1 MSATLSQPFD
11 ALSGRYDA
19 VVIGSG
25 YGGGVSAS
33 RLSRMGLKVAV
44 LERGKEYPTGS
55 FPARFPDVRAE
66 LMVSGSRFG
75 RVGKPGL
82 YDFRYG
88 EDIHVLVGCGLGG
101 GSLVNAGVSL
111 RPDVRV
117 FVDLAFPGEIT
128 GDGTLE
134 EGFARANAWIR
145 PMRDPDAGRLT
156 KSKALAS
163 AGDVLGPA
171 PVAAPVA
178 VAFEGG
184 LNPVGIA
191 QPACT
196 RCGDCCGGCNVGA
209 KNTVA
214 TSYLPDAAAHGAQ
227 LFSGVTASHI
237 EKAGRRW
244 RIHAVPSG
252 KADATSRI
260 IETDI
265 VIVAAGTLGST
276 ELLLR
281 SRERGLSLSSRL
293 GHRFSANGD
302 IIAFAYNARDRVHAI
317 GIGHPAKA
325 GLEPVGAAVTSE
337 IEIDDPDDLSHSMYV
352 QEGVLPSSLGPLLP
366 MLFVPGGKLIGAAQA
381 LIRGV
386 YEGPLS
392 RTHTFF
398 VVSHDTA
405 QGQIVLDGGQATV
418 RWANVNDEPVFA
430 RVDAALQKLASAR
443 GASYVKNPL
452 SESLMGR
459 KPATAHPL
467 GGCGLGRDRTMGV
480 ADHTGRVF
488 DGDPGA
494 SDMAIHEGLYVSDG
508 SVIPRSL
515 GVNPLL
521 TITALTERMLMHFA
535 EARQLRYDVGAR
547 VDWDGTLPR

>member
-1 MSATLSQPFD
+1 MSTAPLSQPFD
-11 ALSGRYDA
+11 ALGDHYDA
-19 VVIGSG
+19 IVIGSG

-33 RLSRMGLKVAV
+33 RLARMGLTVCV

-55 FPARFPDVRAE
+55 FPSRFPEVRAE
-66 LMVSGSRFG
+66 LMVSGGRFG
-75 RVGKPGL
+75 RAGKPGL

-111 RPDVRV
+111 RPDARV
-117 FVDLAFPGEIT
+117 FADPVFPGEIG
-128 GDGTLE
+128 GDGTLD
-134 EGFARANAWIR
+134 EGFARARAWIR
-145 PMRDPDAGRLT
+145 PARDPEAANLT

-163 AGDVLGPA
+163 AGGVLGPA

-178 VAFEGG
+178 VSFEAAV
-184 LNPVGIA
+184 NPAGIA

-214 TSYLPDAAAHGAQ
+214 TSYLPDAAAHGAK
-227 LFSGVTASHI
+227 LFTSVTASHV
-237 EKAGRRW
+237 EKVGGRW
-244 RIHAVPSG
+244 RVHVTPSG
-252 KADATSRI
+252 QANATPRVV
-260 IETDI
+260 EADI
-265 VIVAAGTLGST
+265 VILAAGTLGST

-281 SRERGLSLSSRL
+281 SRENGLALSPRL

-302 IIAFAYNARDRVHAI
+302 IIAFAYNARDRVHGI
-317 GIGHPAKA
+317 GIGHPAKS
-325 GLEPVGAAVTSE
+325 GLDPVGAAVTSE

-366 MLFVPGGKLIGAAQA
+366 VLFVPGGKIIGAAQA

-405 QGQIVLDGGQATV
+405 QGQIVLDNGQATV

-430 RVDAALQKLASAR
+430 RVDAALRKLAAAR

-452 SESLMGR
+452 SEGMMGA

-467 GGCGLGRDRTMGV
+467 GGCGLGRDCASGV
-480 ADHTGRVF
+480 ADHLGRVF
-488 DGDPGA
+488 DGDGGA
-494 SDMAIHEGLYVSDG
+494 SASAVHEGLYVTDG

-521 TITALTERMLMHFA
+521 TITALTERMALHFA
-535 EARQLRYDVGAR
+535 QSRQLRYDIAPRVG
-547 VDWDGTLPR
+547 